1 MLIEFIGPKTR
12 RRLWGPYVFERQ
24 NGYVQE
30 VDAATA
36 AGMLTDPKGEFAV
49 ADEDGLARVAGVGN
63 AELLALEGVG
73 DPVALA
79 GVNVAEQKRLAR
91 ALGVTRR
98 ELATWMQAGMGRA
111 AAEPTGSEAALQTGS
126 YLSRG

>member
-63 AELLALEGVG
+63 AELLARGRG
-73 DPVALA
+73 S
-79 GVNVAEQKRLAR
+79 G
-91 ALGVTRR
+91 TRWR
-98 ELATWMQAGMGRA
+98 WQG
-111 AAEPTGSEAALQTGS
+111 
-126 YLSRG
+126 